1 MARDRWHDADDMRP
15 SVRRCFPALLA
26 LLSLLGASAFVRAA
40 ATDVPAAQPAEWRSY
55 DLLVPLQN
63 LPRTYS
69 CDDLWYKLR
78 DVLLKIGARAYMTI
92 TPYHCGFVGGGPAT
106 SPSLELK
113 FQLPTVLTGSAT
125 RNAQISVVDEAV
137 RLAPG
142 SPASLTDKDCQLVR
156 QLQGTLFSA
165 LPLHV
170 TAADFSCTRAQP
182 SFALNVKAE
191 IAAGR
196 EAAAH
201 PPSRR

>member
-1 MARDRWHDADDMRP
+1 MRRHL
-15 SVRRCFPALLA
+15 SAVIA
-26 LLSLLGASAFVRAA
+26 LLSLFGASAFVRAA
-40 ATDVPAAQPAEWRSY
+40 APDVPAAQPAEWRSY
-55 DLLVPLQN
+55 DLLVRLQN

-78 DVLLKIGARAYMTI
+78 DVLLKVGARAYMTL
-92 TPYHCGFVGGGPAT
+92 TPYHCGFTGGGPAT

-113 FQLPTVLTGSAT
+113 FQLPSVLTGTAT

-137 RLAPG
+137 RLSPG
-142 SPASLTDKDCQLVR
+142 SPPSLTDKDCQLVH
-156 QLQGTLFSA
+156 QLQGALFPA

-170 TAADFSCTRAQP
+170 IAADFSCTRAQP
-182 SFALNVKAE
+182 SFALSLKAE

-196 EAAAH
+196 EAAAQ